1 MGMEAPFLPSVSP
14 ACQIFPR
21 WMTPVRRYPYFK
33 RGLRG
38 NFVFEPRG
46 GRTKFFNRLKNCFS
60 FSFCAGGGIIK
71 RVDRRVVL
79 SLRFSLLYFLVVC
92 CCRWKTGLE
101 IFWKI
106 LFYFETV
113 IGKWRFLNFN
123 FGSILLKILARR
135 SFDII
140 GRSIQDWWNNVEI
153 ILKIFEM

>member
-1 MGMEAPFLPSVSP
+1 MREEKKVTRERERNHGGHNGCPLCRVMGMEAPFLPSVSP

-21 WMTPVRRYPYFK
+21 WMTPVRRYLYFK

-92 CCRWKTGLE
+92 CCRWKAGLE

-113 IGKWRFLNFN
+113 IGK
-123 FGSILLKILARR
+123 
-135 SFDII
+135 
-140 GRSIQDWWNNVEI
+140 
-153 ILKIFEM
+153 